1 VPGPCA
7 IGSVPRSA
15 VLSTECYLCKSL
27 LLLPSPCYL
36 FLGRSRLVIVITW
49 GHCPRPLQHPQLAPS
64 VICAVMSGSERNPEP
79 CLIQHIKSAFA
90 TTARHVHS
98 SLVPRIP
105 VAVSNQWSCCPS
117 QLPSEPPHSTLIA
130 ESCPKCFHNR
140 RKSSKGLIEKAV
152 RQPATLPGIPPVPGL
167 ALASSWNPQ
176 TANHP
181 ALQTL
186 TVSHSVTVEAHV
198 QPYPR
203 TCSELLVHD
212 TEHEFDPNLS
222 PAKNKENLAN
232 GGIIP
237 ENEGK
242 PHDQLP
248 CSCKVSQS
256 DTTFRNAATLLNS
269 EIISDSR
276 CKSKVSILEEV
287 LSWRRTAYQGP
298 PRTCFERP
306 RNEIIKQYSRK
317 KAHLNFWFVSSFL
330 LLLSPML
337 TTGSEFPQRECCDNP
352 LYKFDPP
359 PHETRT
365 TFLPPRIAY
374 PPPEVPDFPE
384 YGPEVPPR
392 LPGPPGSGAGVLT
405 TTPAAGSLGCLL
417 ARTLCTEDSACNQIL
432 QVIPRVCGLELVT
445 CSTPTVTKCQ
455 AALRTLQSFP
465 FFNPTCLCKEPRLDP
480 DCNQFKDFLI
490 DHPCLS
496 TKYKEDDPFPVDALP
511 TCDHA
516 KDVCDADQVCSK
528 KVQTFQKSCPLRR
541 DQCVMTDVQTCHGS
555 WQNLRQSPIFGC
567 ICPSNMP
574 NKENCDQIFKVVNGN
589 DCIDA
594 QLPDTLRVVYTNL
607 AKASKFWTFWYQNL
621 EGSGGRGGG
630 ADGISHTHR
639 TTRQTVSVDES
650 TKTSTPYY
658 LPTTVDRNRGEQK
671 TSQKDQE
678 IVNLRSTC
686 HLAMDRCERDSN
698 CRPYLESIKTRCVD
712 SCSRD
717 RCMAAVKEF
726 YRKIP
731 KQHSLDVAFC
741 LCKKNGA
748 DDQCFRA
755 QSVLH
760 PPCAQTPASWS
771 GKEEDLPSCH
781 LLARSCR
788 ENKNCRRSLE
798 RYEQACSVDSDTKT
812 CAGTYTACRE
822 AMVEILGTD
831 LRTNCACSGTAGDF
845 RELFECIEYQRLFWV
860 NPCVVDAQKDYH
872 LKLEITPAWTP
883 RNTPPVVQSPR
894 TPRTTPR
901 TRFTPRKTRPPPKP
915 ETTTKKPIKRTT
927 TVTPKPKKVTPRTR
941 PTPPPTSPPIRDLGT
956 PAWTAPKPPARTT
969 RTPRRPRP
977 PRTTPAPNKQNG
989 VTPISAEP
997 KTTTTTLPPKYCNL
1011 NLPNF
1016 TDGNVKYIREN
1027 FEKRLYNEDVG
1038 KSGSHL
1044 CGCNPGPEL
1053 KCTALEEIEKK
1064 PCNTESAF
1072 YSHASPFY
1080 LAYRGQCLCY
1090 SGEFI
1095 CAKHDTSKGSKKDK
1109 KIQVAES
1116 PPGVY
1121 LYLGYS
1127 KKDSLILQ
1135 RGRVSL
1141 GKKVPDTEE
1150 EERKE
1155 VKDTVQQTVSHFTS
1169 NTNKSD
1175 CRINLVDRIGENYI
1189 LKATLDEFDEYRM
1202 KKNMSDQMKYKEKA
1216 ECFAA
1221 LESIAQKVNERDAD
1235 MRSHIVLSMFKV
1247 AAAEANVPEP
1257 PPSRGLTYGPSKQT
1271 MFLTMLFSL
1280 SISRF
1285 LSGRRSF
1292 SPNL

>member
-1 VPGPCA
+1 
-7 IGSVPRSA
+7 
-15 VLSTECYLCKSL
+15 
-27 LLLPSPCYL
+27 
-36 FLGRSRLVIVITW
+36 
-49 GHCPRPLQHPQLAPS
+49 
-64 VICAVMSGSERNPEP
+64 MSGSERNPEQ
-79 CLIQHIKSAFA
+79 CLILHIKSTSAHTSA
-90 TTARHVHS
+90 TTALPAPYPV
-98 SLVPRIP
+98 VPPKPLDR
-105 VAVSNQWSCCPS
+105 NQRQVVDVIQQHPGPT
-117 QLPSEPPHSTLIA
+117 QDLQRDNNL
-130 ESCPKCFHNR
+130 PKCFQNK
-140 RKSSKGLIEKAV
+140 RKSSKGLVEEAAHCPVSLPGRPPTPGPPFACAPGILSATSQKYQTANQTALQL
-152 RQPATLPGIPPVPGL
+152 RQSLDSKTRQLATDKVSVEGLSTAQLPGIDGHPHVMRSPDPVRL
-167 ALASSWNPQ
+167 DNTDSFNFTQ
-176 TANHP
+176 N
-181 ALQTL
+181 
-186 TVSHSVTVEAHV
+186 
-198 QPYPR
+198 
-203 TCSELLVHD
+203 
-212 TEHEFDPNLS
+212 
-222 PAKNKENLAN
+222 PAKINKNARN
-232 GGIIP
+232 GGP
-237 ENEGK
+237 GGK
-242 PHDQLP
+242 TVDQVKPCDQLP
-248 CSCKVSQS
+248 SPCVLQS
-256 DTTFRNAATLLNS
+256 DTYLENTRQNVCLLNS
-269 EIISDSR
+269 EKITNNR
-276 CKSKVSILEEV
+276 RHCNSKVSILEEV
-287 LSWRRTAYQGP
+287 LSWRRTANKRP
-298 PRTCFERP
+298 PWTSFERP
-306 RNEIIKQYSRK
+306 RNNVIQQSFKRKPSIIPNSLSTCFFR
-317 KAHLNFWFVSSFL
+317 SIL
-330 LLLSPML
+330 LLLSICPML
-337 TTGSEFPQRECCDNP
+337 VFASEFPQRECCDNP

-359 PHETRT
+359 PSNTRT

-392 LPGPPGSGAGVLT
+392 LPGPGYDSGVY

-432 QVIPRVCGLELVT
+432 QVIPRVCGLELVS

-490 DHPCLS
+490 DHPCLNA
-496 TKYKEDDPFPVDALP
+496 KYKEKDPFPVDALP

-516 KDVCDADQVCSK
+516 QDVCNADKVCTK
-528 KVQTFQKSCPLRR
+528 KVQSFKKNCPVRN
-541 DQCVMTDVQTCHGS
+541 DQCIMTDVPSCHGS

-574 NKENCDQIFKVVNGN
+574 NKKNCDQIFKVVNGN

-594 QLPDTLRVVYTNL
+594 QLPDTLRVVYTNF

-621 EGSGGRGGG
+621 SGSGSGGGGRDRIG
-630 ADGISHTHR
+630 HTHR

-650 TKTSTPYY
+650 TKPSTPYY

-671 TSQKDQE
+671 TSQQDQE

-731 KQHSLDVAFC
+731 KQHQLDVAFC

-771 GKEEDLPSCH
+771 GREEDLPSCH

-788 ENKNCRRSLE
+788 ESKNCRRSLE

-872 LKLEITPAWTP
+872 LKLENTRDWTRNPYTPTIYTP
-883 RNTPPVVQSPR
+883 SKTLPPR
-894 TPRTTPR
+894 RTTPR
-901 TRFTPRKTRPPPKP
+901 RPNKTRPPPEIEKTTKEEIKTVTTVSP
-915 ETTTKKPIKRTT
+915 VTKKEIVKTTTEEIKVVTTVAPVTQVPTRTKTTPTT
-927 TVTPKPKKVTPRTR
+927 TERIIVPVM
-941 PTPPPTSPPIRDLGT
+941 T
-956 PAWTAPKPPARTT
+956 PAWTAP
-969 RTPRRPRP
+969 TPP
-977 PRTTPAPNKQNG
+977 PRTTRLTRKPYRPTRPPSPN
-989 VTPISAEP
+989 VTPTSP
-997 KTTTTTLPPKYCNL
+997 KSTTTTLPPRYCNL
-1011 NLPNF
+1011 AYPNF
-1016 TDGNVKYIREN
+1016 TDGNVKYIREG
-1027 FEKRLYNEDVG
+1027 FEKRLYDDDPT
-1038 KSGSHL
+1038 KSGSRL
-1044 CGCNPGPEL
+1044 CGCNAGPEL
-1053 KCTALEEIEKK
+1053 KCTWLEEIEKK

-1095 CAKHDTSKGSKKDK
+1095 CAKHDTSKGCKKGDRK
-1109 KIQVAES
+1109 CQVAES

-1135 RGRVSL
+1135 RGRVKL
-1141 GKKVPDTEE
+1141 GKDVPDTDEE
-1150 EERKE
+1150 EKNE
-1155 VKDTVQQTVSHFTS
+1155 VKNTVQQTVSHFTS

-1175 CRINLVDRIGENYI
+1175 CRINLVDRTGENYI

-1202 KKNMSDQMKYKEKA
+1202 KKNMSDEMKYKEKA

-1257 PPSRGLTYGPSKQT
+1257 PPDGAPTFGPSKQVL
-1271 MFLTMLFSL
+1271 FLTVIFSL
-1280 SISRF
+1280 TISRF
-1285 LSGRRSF
+1285 FSGPCSF
-1292 SPNL
+1292 SSNL

>member
-1 VPGPCA
+1 
-7 IGSVPRSA
+7 
-15 VLSTECYLCKSL
+15 
-27 LLLPSPCYL
+27 
-36 FLGRSRLVIVITW
+36 
-49 GHCPRPLQHPQLAPS
+49 
-64 VICAVMSGSERNPEP
+64 MSGSERNPEQ
-79 CLIQHIKSAFA
+79 CLILHIKSAFA
-90 TTARHVHS
+90 HISATTALCVQFPIVPPRPVDTTTDHVVNRF
-98 SLVPRIP
+98 LRPP
-105 VAVSNQWSCCPS
+105 EPS
-117 QLPSEPPHSTLIA
+117 HAPQNKENL
-130 ESCPKCFHNR
+130 PKCFQNK
-140 RKSSKGLIEKAV
+140 RKSSKGLVEEAAQCPV
-152 RQPATLPGIPPVPGL
+152 SLPGRPPSPDHPF
-167 ALASSWNPQ
+167 ASSWNQ
-176 TANHP
+176 HTANQM
-181 ALQTL
+181 ALDL
-186 TVSHSVTVEAHV
+186 SHRLQNETSQSVTDTVIIEGLAPT
-198 QPYPR
+198 QLPGLEGTP
-203 TCSELLVHD
+203 SLKSSLELLRHD
-212 TEHEFDPNLS
+212 TQDSLNFTQN
-222 PAKNKENLAN
+222 PAKFNENVRN
-232 GGIIP
+232 GGLASKSLGQ
-237 ENEGK
+237 EK

-248 CSCKVSQS
+248 SSCVLHS
-256 DTTFRNAATLLNS
+256 DTCLKHAARENSFSLNS
-269 EIISDSR
+269 EKIPNCR
-276 CKSKVSILEEV
+276 KQCKSKVSILEEV
-287 LSWRRTAYQGP
+287 LSWRRTANQSP

-306 RNEIIKQYSRK
+306 RNTVIQQSFKRKPSIIPNR
-317 KAHLNFWFVSSFL
+317 LSSCFFRSIL
-330 LLLSPML
+330 LLISLSPML
-337 TTGSEFPQRECCDNP
+337 ISASEFPQRECCDNP

-359 PHETRT
+359 PSETRT

-392 LPGPPGSGAGVLT
+392 LPGPGRDSGVLT

-432 QVIPRVCGLELVT
+432 QVIPRVCGLELVS

-496 TKYKEDDPFPVDALP
+496 AKYKENDPFPVDALP

-516 KDVCDADQVCSK
+516 QDVCAADKVCSK
-528 KVQTFQKSCPLRR
+528 KVQSFQKSCPVRK
-541 DQCVMTDVQTCHGS
+541 DQCVMTDVSSCHGS

-574 NKENCDQIFKVVNGN
+574 NKQNCDQIFKVVNGN

-621 EGSGGRGGG
+621 EGSGSGGG
-630 ADGISHTHR
+630 GRDNIGHTHR

-658 LPTTVDRNRGEQK
+658 LPTTVDRNRGEHK

-771 GKEEDLPSCH
+771 GRDEDLPSCH

-788 ENKNCRRSLE
+788 DSKNCRRSLE

-883 RNTPPVVQSPR
+883 EIPYTPPIVE
-894 TPRTTPR
+894 TPKRPLPTRRTTPFRPR
-901 TRFTPRKTRPPPKP
+901 TRAPPPP
-915 ETTTKKPIKRTT
+915 EIPKSTTKKIKVT
-927 TVTPKPKKVTPRTR
+927 TVAPITEGPTRGRTPQKTTERIIR
-941 PTPPPTSPPIRDLGT
+941 PVMT
-956 PAWTAPKPPARTT
+956 PAWTAPTPPARTT
-969 RTPRRPRP
+969 RLTRKPVRPTRAP
-977 PRTTPAPNKQNG
+977 SPNKN
-989 VTPISAEP
+989 VTPVSLSP
-997 KTTTTTLPPKYCNL
+997 KTTTTTLPPRYCNL
-1011 NLPNF
+1011 AYPNF
-1016 TDGNVKYIREN
+1016 TDGNVKYIREG
-1027 FEKRLYNEDVG
+1027 FEKRLYDEDVG
-1038 KSGSHL
+1038 KSGSRL
-1044 CGCNPGPEL
+1044 CGCNAGPEL
-1053 KCTALEEIEKK
+1053 KCTWLEEIEKK

-1095 CAKHDTSKGSKKDK
+1095 CAKHDTSKGGKKDK
-1109 KIQVAES
+1109 KVQVAES

-1135 RGRVSL
+1135 RGRVKL
-1141 GKKVPDTEE
+1141 GKDVPDTEE

-1175 CRINLVDRIGENYI
+1175 CRINLVDRTGENYI

-1202 KKNMSDQMKYKEKA
+1202 KKNMSDEMKYKEKG

-1257 PPSRGLTYGPSKQT
+1257 PPNGSPIHGPSKQVLFLM
-1271 MFLTMLFSL
+1271 MFFSL
-1280 SISRF
+1280 TISRIF
-1285 LSGRRSF
+1285 SDTCSF
-1292 SPNL
+1292 SSNL